1 MTNHRLSR
9 RAVLRGVSATLALPL
24 FPSLARAGLAPEA
37 PLRLAFV
44 YVPNGVH
51 MPDWL
56 PPRVAQ
62 RAKRGRAPLPA
73 ELPRTLHELDRHR
86 AKLTLLEGLTVDKA
100 RANGD
105 GPGDHARACAA
116 YLTGTQP
123 VKADGS
129 VIRVGVSADQA
140 VAGALGDRT
149 RFHSL
154 QLGIE
159 GGLQSGQCDS
169 GYPCAYSGNL
179 SWASAHTPLVHE
191 TKPRVLFD
199 RLFGSGLAHLSEEER
214 ERRTRERK
222 SILDFVRRDANR
234 LARELSAADRRKLD
248 EYLTG
253 VRELEQRIDRTTG
266 DVQVELERPAGTP
279 RDYADHVNLM
289 FELLALAF
297 ATDSTRVATFMLAN
311 EGSNRTYR
319 ELELQEGHHSL
330 SHHGNED
337 HKQTSI
343 AAINRHHLRLFGGF
357 LDRLAVLE
365 EDGEP
370 LLDRT
375 LVVYGSGIADGN
387 AHAHHDLPQLLA
399 GGGGRLPLGEHLWFE
414 RDTPLA
420 NFHRSLFDTLGV
432 DGFAPEDSR
441 AKRFA
446 DSTETLDLRA

>member
-1 MTNHRLSR
+1 MTNHRPSR
-9 RAVLRGVSATLALPL
+9 RSVLRGASATLALPL
-24 FPSLARAGLAPEA
+24 LPSLARAGLGAEA

-56 PPRVAQ
+56 PPRAERV
-62 RAKRGRAPLPA
+62 RSDGRAPLPA
-73 ELPRTLHELDRHR
+73 ELPKTLRVVDRHR
-86 AKLTLLEGLTVDKA
+86 ANLALLEGLTVDKA

-129 VIRVGVSADQA
+129 VIQVDVSADQV
-140 VAGALGDRT
+140 VANALGDRT
-149 RFHSL
+149 RFRSL

-159 GGLQSGQCDS
+159 GGRQSGQCDS

-199 RLFGSGLAHLSEEER
+199 RLFGSGLADLSDEER
-214 ERRTRERK
+214 ERRTKERK
-222 SILDFVRRDANR
+222 SILDYVRRDANQ
-234 LARELSAADRRKLD
+234 LARRLSAADRRKLD

-253 VRELEQRIDRTTG
+253 LRELEQRIERTSE
-266 DVQVELERPAGTP
+266 DIDVELERPASTP
-279 RDYADHVNLM
+279 RDYAEHVALM

-319 ELELQEGHHSL
+319 ELELNEGHHSL
-330 SHHGNED
+330 SHHGDEAA
-337 HKQTSI
+337 KQSSI
-343 AAINRHHLRLFGGF
+343 AAINRHHLQLMGGF
-357 LDRLAVLE
+357 LDRLSALE
-365 EDGEP
+365 EEGEP

-399 GGGGRLPLGEHLWFE
+399 GGGGRVPRGEHLWFAGE
-414 RDTPLA
+414 TPLA
-420 NFHRSLFDTLGV
+420 NFHRSLFHAVGV
-432 DGFAPEDSR
+432 EGYAPGDARS
-441 AKRFA
+441 KRFA
-446 DSTETLDLRA
+446 DSTATLEI

>member
-1 MTNHRLSR
+1 MNHQISR
-9 RAVLRGVSATLALPL
+9 RTVLRGAGATLALPL
-24 FPSLARAGLAPEA
+24 FHSLGRASAAPET

-44 YVPNGVH
+44 YVPNGAH

-56 PPRVAQ
+56 PAGRKQRKGSGRQTLPRE
-62 RAKRGRAPLPA
+62 LPA
-73 ELPRTLHELDRHR
+73 TLRELERHR
-86 AKLTLLEGLTVDKA
+86 AKLALLEGLTVDKA

-129 VIRVGVSADQA
+129 VIEVDISADQV
-140 VAGALGDRT
+140 VAQALGDRT
-149 RFHSL
+149 RFRSL

-159 GGLQSGQCDS
+159 GGRQSGQCDS

-191 TKPRVLFD
+191 TKPRALFD
-199 RLFGSGLAHLSEEER
+199 RLFGGGLEHLSKEDR

-222 SILDFVRRDANR
+222 SILDFVRRDAKKLSR
-234 LARELSAADRRKLD
+234 QLSAADRRKLD

-253 VRELEQRIDRTTG
+253 LRELEERIARSAE
-266 DVQVELERPAGTP
+266 DVDVDLERPSGTP
-279 RDYADHVNLM
+279 REYTEHVALM

-297 ATDSTRVATFMLAN
+297 ATDSTRVATFMLGN

-319 ELELQEGHHSL
+319 ELELDEGHHSL
-330 SHHGNED
+330 SHHGD
-337 HKQTSI
+337 DPVKQAAI
-343 AAINRHHLRLFGGF
+343 ASINRHHVQLFGGF
-357 LDRLAVLE
+357 LDRLSGLE
-365 EDGEP
+365 EDDEP

-375 LVVYGSGIADGN
+375 IVIYGSGIADGN

-399 GGGGRLPLGEHLWFE
+399 GGGGRLPQGEHLWFDRE
-414 RDTPLA
+414 TQLS
-420 NFHRSLFDTLGV
+420 NFHRTLFHTLGV
-432 DGFAPEDSR
+432 DGFEPGTAR

-446 DSTETLDLRA
+446 DSSDTLVV

>member
-1 MTNHRLSR
+1 MNHRLSR
-9 RAVLRGVSATLALPL
+9 RTVLRGAGATLALPL
-24 FPSLARAGLAPEA
+24 FHSLASGGGAPEA

-44 YVPNGVH
+44 YVPNGIH

-56 PPRVAQ
+56 PPGRKQ
-62 RAKRGRAPLPA
+62 RKGSGRTALPTELPA
-73 ELPRTLHELDRHR
+73 TLRELDRHR
-86 AKLTLLEGLTVDKA
+86 AKLALLEGLTVDKA

-129 VIRVGVSADQA
+129 VIEVDVSADQI
-140 VAGALGDRT
+140 VAGAIGDRT
-149 RFHSL
+149 RFRSL

-191 TKPRVLFD
+191 TKPRALFD
-199 RLFGSGLAHLSEEER
+199 RLFGSGLAHLSEADR

-222 SILDFVRRDANR
+222 SILDYVRRDVKR
-234 LARELSAADRRKLD
+234 LSRDLSSADRRKLD

-253 VRELEQRIDRTTG
+253 LRELEDRIARTAE
-266 DVQVELERPAGTP
+266 DVDVELERPTGTP
-279 RDYADHVNLM
+279 RDYTEHVELM

-297 ATDSTRVATFMLAN
+297 ATDSTRIATFMLAN

-319 ELELQEGHHSL
+319 ELELNEGHHSL
-330 SHHGNED
+330 SHHGDDAE
-337 HKQTSI
+337 KQSAI
-343 AAINRHHLRLFGGF
+343 ASINRHHLQLFGGF
-357 LDRLAVLE
+357 LDRLTALE

-387 AHAHHDLPQLLA
+387 AHAHHDLPQLYA
-399 GGGGRLPLGEHLWFE
+399 GGGDRLPLGEHLWFD
-414 RDTPLA
+414 RDTPLS
-420 NFHRSLFDTLGV
+420 NFHRALFHTVGV
-432 DGFAPEDSR
+432 EGFEPGTGR
-441 AKRFA
+441 TKRFA
-446 DSTETLDLRA
+446 DSTETLDFEIG

>member
-1 MTNHRLSR
+1 MTNQRLTR
-9 RAVLRGVSATLALPL
+9 RTVLRGASATLALPC
-24 FPSLARAGLAPEA
+24 FPSLARAGFEADA

-56 PPRVAQ
+56 PARSKQ
-62 RAKRGRAPLPA
+62 RKSSGRAPLPA
-73 ELPRTLHELDRHR
+73 ELPKTLRELDRHR
-86 AKLTLLEGLTVDKA
+86 TQLALLEGLTVDKA

-129 VIRVGVSADQA
+129 VIQVDVSADQV

-149 RFHSL
+149 RFRSL

-222 SILDFVRRDANR
+222 SILDFVRRDANQ
-234 LARELSAADRRKLD
+234 LARKLSSADRRKLD

-253 VRELEQRIDRTTG
+253 LRELEQRIERTAE
-266 DVQVELERPAGTP
+266 DVDVELERPSGTP
-279 RDYADHVNLM
+279 RDYAEHVTLM

-319 ELELQEGHHSL
+319 ELELKEGHHSL
-330 SHHGNED
+330 SHHGDEAA
-337 HKQTSI
+337 KQASI
-343 AAINRHHLRLFGGF
+343 AAINRHHLQLLGGF
-357 LDRLAVLE
+357 LDRLTELE
-365 EDGEP
+365 EAGEP

-399 GGGGRLPLGEHLWFE
+399 GGGGRLPLGEHLWFDRE
-414 RDTPLA
+414 TPLS
-420 NFHRSLFDTLGV
+420 NFHRTLFHTVGV
-432 DGFAPEDSR
+432 PGYEPGDAR

-446 DSTETLDLRA
+446 DSTGTLEL